1 MDTSESSYSS
11 WGKPSERLDV
21 RALRRYNVALNS
33 LVRVGEFLV
42 YALSFAVVAAFL
54 WFMFYGN
61 FENAIFT
68 DGTSLTCIFDG
79 TSGEI
84 VDVNK

>member
-11 WGKPSERLDV
+11 WGKPSDHLDV
-21 RALRRYNVALNS
+21 RALRRYNSMLNS
-33 LVRVGEFLV
+33 LARTGEVMV
-42 YALSFAVVAAFL
+42 YVLAIAIVACFL
-54 WFMFYGN
+54 WFLFYGN

-68 DGTSLTCIFDG
+68 DGTSLSCIYDG
-79 TSGEI
+79 ENGEI